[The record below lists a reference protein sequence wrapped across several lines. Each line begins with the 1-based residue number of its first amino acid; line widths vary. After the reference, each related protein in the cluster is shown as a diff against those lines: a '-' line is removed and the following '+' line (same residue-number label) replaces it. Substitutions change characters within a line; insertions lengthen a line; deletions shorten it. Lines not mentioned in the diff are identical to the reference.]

1 MVRIDVARRELH
13 YHGGGCLPQR
23 PPFAPCQACQDACP
37 VSAIAVDPNEF
48 RLSADCQACG
58 RCAAACPTGALSIA
72 RVEPPVGWRATG
84 PVHLECA
91 RVPASRCADPET
103 RLPCLGAL
111 GVEALLAWVL
121 AAKGQP
127 VIVIDRGWCD
137 TCPVGAP
144 TGRHPAQA
152 ALDRA
157 KALFGAMGLKEGL
170 VPRRDVQLL
179 DSKLRDDRLG
189 GDAPTRRDL
198 LRRLG
203 APAENRA
210 LAGPL
215 AKRHRGTERLTALAR
230 RYGTGLPPLHFPS
243 LTLDAACQAHGVC
256 AAVCPTGALRLESE
270 GTSRRLSF
278 AAADCLA
285 CGRCAAQCPE
295 AALSHVWDG
304 NGSRSEG
311 RIELSHRAVSA
322 CSACG
327 RDHVAAQ
334 PLSLCPACQR
344 RSQLGRLGLALVE
357 TGRRSPSNTV
367 TESHFF

>member
-13 YHGGGCLPQR
+13 YHSGGCLPQR

-37 VSAIAVDPNEF
+37 VSAIAVDPKEF

-58 RCAAACPTGALSIA
+58 RCAAACPTDALSIA
-72 RVEPPVGWRATG
+72 GVEPPVRWRATG

-111 GVEALLAWVL
+111 DVEALLAWVL

-144 TGRHPAQA
+144 AGPHPAQA
-152 ALDRA
+152 ALDRV
-157 KALFGAMGLKEGL
+157 KALFAAMGLQERL
-170 VPRRDVQLL
+170 APRRDVQHL
-179 DSKLRDDRLG
+179 DPKLRDDRLG

-203 APAENRA
+203 ATTEDRA
-210 LAGPL
+210 PTGPL
-215 AKRHRGTERLTALAR
+215 AKRHRGTERLSALAR
-230 RYGTGLPPLHFPS
+230 RYGNGLPAIHFPS
-243 LTLDAACQAHGVC
+243 LALDAACQAHGVC

-270 GTSRRLSF
+270 GASRRLSF
-278 AAADCLA
+278 AATDCLA

-295 AALSHVWDG
+295 AALSLVQDG
-304 NGSRSEG
+304 NGSPSEG
-311 RIELSHRAVSA
+311 RIALGHRAVFA

-344 RSQLGRLGLALVE
+344 RNQLGRLGLALAE
-357 TGRRSPSNTV
+357 AGRRSTPTTV
-367 TESHFF
+367 TESLS